1 MKKCFILELFGTMG
15 SEDEKFVGPLA
26 QNTINPLN
34 KKRALHLY
42 RACSDDNDH
51 FMFMNQISVEYRTF
65 LLMQDFSLIKE
76 IHYQPYIPDNTIIAS
91 SPPHRPPH
99 AHSISENAS

>member
-26 QNTINPLN
+26 QNAIKPLN
-34 KKRALHLY
+34 KKRAPHLY

-91 SPPHRPPH
+91 PPPHRPPH